1 MVSGKGWGWGWGEG
15 LRVKGYGLRVR
26 VMLAHRE
33 YVVAILLLL
42 DNGLVV
48 ADGLL
53 ELGLL
58 QQGDVRVRVSGQG
71 SWLGLG
77 PE

>member
-1 MVSGKGWGWGWGEG
+1 
-15 LRVKGYGLRVR
+15 
-26 VMLAHRE
+26 MLAHRE